1 VNAATPLPVR
11 NPRTGQIDCEITPLR
26 GEEIAAICA
35 QLRAAQPA
43 WGASSLEHRIGVM
56 RGWADKLRS
65 YKPQLIEAD
74 STDTGYGQISKVAPD
89 MVIGSILRHCSIAPA
104 LFAQAQRSGVSPGA
118 PNISFATILKPYPV
132 AGIIGPWNAP
142 LMLSTLHAIPALFAG
157 CAVIVKPSEVAPRFV
172 DPMMDS
178 IREIPELAAVLKYV
192 VGDGQ
197 TGAAIVDNVD
207 IVNFTGSVP
216 NGRKVA
222 EACARRF
229 IPCMLELG
237 GKDPVVITPS
247 ADLDKAASAVLR
259 GAVTSTGQ
267 VCFSIERIYVHESV
281 HDEFV
286 ERLAA
291 KAEQVSLNYP
301 DPHSGH
307 IGPFIFERQ
316 AHIVAGHLE
325 DALAK
330 GARVRTGGKVLD
342 LEGGLYMRPTVLT
355 AVTHDMQIMK
365 DETFGPVM
373 PVMAYRTEEEAVR
386 LANDTYFGL
395 SAAVIAGTV
404 EEARRIADRIDAGV
418 VSVQDT
424 FLTFAGYGAVDWE
437 SFKFSGLGGRGG
449 MLAFVKKQ
457 AILINSAPPACM
469 LTENLKA
476 VVNQPKSAL

>member
-1 VNAATPLPVR
+1 MSATPLPVR
-11 NPRTGQIDCEITPLR
+11 NPRTGQIDCEITPLAAP
-26 GEEIAAICA
+26 EIAVICT
-35 QLRAAQPA
+35 QLRDAQRT
-43 WGASSLEHRIGVM
+43 WGAAPLEHRIGVM
-56 RGWADKLRS
+56 RTWADKLRAH
-65 YKPQLIEAD
+65 KPHLIEAD
-74 STDTGYGQISKVAPD
+74 STDTGYGQISKIAPD
-89 MVIGSILRHCSIAPA
+89 MVVGSILRHCSIAPA

-118 PNISFATILKPYPV
+118 PNVSFTTLLKPYPV
-132 AGIIGPWNAP
+132 AGVIGPWNAP

-172 DPMMDS
+172 QPIMQS
-178 IREIPELAAVLKYV
+178 IREVPELAAVLRYV
-192 VGDGQ
+192 VGDGH

-207 IVNFTGSVP
+207 VVNFTGSVP

-229 IPCMLELG
+229 IPCTLELG
-237 GKDPVVITPS
+237 GKDPVVITQT

-267 VCFSIERIYVHESV
+267 VCFSIERVYVHASV

-291 KAEQVSLNYP
+291 KAERVQFNYP

-316 AHIVAGHLE
+316 AQIVAGHIE

-330 GARVRTGGKVLD
+330 GARLRSGDRILNLG
-342 LEGGLYMRPTVLT
+342 GGLYMRPTLVT
-355 AVTHDMQIMK
+355 DVTHEMQIMR

-373 PVMAYRTEEEAVR
+373 PVMRYRTEEEAVR
-386 LANDTYFGL
+386 LANDTCFGL
-395 SAAVIAGTV
+395 SAAVIAGSV
-404 EEARRIADRIDAGV
+404 EEARRIAERIDAGV

-424 FLTFAGYGAVDWE
+424 FLTFAAYGAAEWE

-449 MLAFVKKQ
+449 VLSFVKKQ
-457 AILINSAPPACM
+457 AILTNSAAPACL
-469 LTENLKA
+469 LTEHLRA
-476 VVNQPKSAL
+476 VSNDPSRTL